1 MHNFRLPKLAGRL
14 SDIIIT
20 FCKLLV
26 GSLLASYFLYALF
39 IPFLNLYISS
49 PLKNPWQF
57 AIEHGIPNAFPYGPV
72 MFYIMVIPR
81 VLFLWAIPSDPF
93 AVTWVHLLLARIPL
107 IIADGAI
114 LWMLVRF
121 LETDERRARL
131 LWWTSPIVFYI
142 TYVHGQ
148 LDIIPTAILMAS
160 LVLLVQGRYTWSAV
174 VLGLGIG
181 AKSHLFVAFPFLVMF
196 TVRKETSWKR
206 GFMFLFITL
215 FIYVACLF
223 PWVLNEGFRKMVFG
237 TEEQGRIFKVGLDYL
252 PTLRVFLAPLAIGL
266 LFLRFAIYRKVN
278 QDTLFMFLGLAYT
291 VLISLLPPAH
301 GYYIWPLPFVIYFFA
316 RQIDYSRLPLW
327 TFNISC
333 LAYLLLGLDSTLFD
347 SMRIIFPQVSN
358 WGASILILKRFG
370 IGVSLINSFL
380 FTIMQTSILMMALM
394 MYRHGVL
401 SNIIYKPKKQ
411 PVIIG
416 IGGDSGS
423 GKHTARDVISDVLGH
438 HNILSVDGDDVHR
451 WERGHEMWKVVSH
464 LHPEGNNLYIQME
477 HAKALGQGKAVK
489 KTKYDHTTGRFTQP
503 VQVPPNRYICFVG
516 LHPFY
521 LKRMREMIDIK
532 IYMDTDEELRREW
545 KTNRDVEKRGYTKEQ
560 VVDQIKM
567 RENDG
572 QRFIVPQKA
581 FADMLAKYYRAQASC
596 PPDES
601 AGRLGISI
609 RLDNSLE
616 LMGLVARLKEL
627 AGVFV
632 KLDLEDDLLYQTL
645 IVEGYVTPQQVIEIG
660 KEILPE
666 LNELIATNAVWRG
679 GPEGILQLCF
689 LMLLSDLLLNRSDI
703 TTN

>member
-1 MHNFRLPKLAGRL
+1 MKSKMFDKIVFL
-14 SDIIIT
+14 I
-20 FCKLLV
+20 KLLL
-26 GSLLASYFLYALF
+26 GSLLASHFLYGLF
-39 IPFLNLYISS
+39 IPFLNLYVANPLVS
-49 PLKNPWQF
+49 PWES
-57 AIEHGIPNAFPYGPV
+57 AIEHGLPNAFPYGPV
-72 MFYIMVIPR
+72 MFYLMVIPR
-81 VLFLWAIPSDPF
+81 ILLSWVVPSG
-93 AVTWVHLLLARIPL
+93 ALSVTWLHLLLARFPL

-114 LWMLVRF
+114 LWMLVRC

-181 AKSHLFVAFPFLVMF
+181 AKSHLFVALPFLVMF
-196 TVRKETSWKR
+196 TVRKESSWKR
-206 GFMFLFITL
+206 GLLFLFITL
-215 FIYVACLF
+215 VVYVACLF
-223 PWVLNEGFRKMVFG
+223 PWVLDEGFRKMVFG

-278 QDTLFMFLGLAYT
+278 PDTLFMFLGLAYT

-327 TFNISC
+327 AFNVSC
-333 LAYLLLGLDSTLFD
+333 LAYLIFGLDSTLFD
-347 SMRIIFPQVSN
+347 SMKMIFPQVGNCGSP
-358 WGASILILKRFG
+358 ILILKRFG
-370 IGVSLINSFL
+370 ADVSLINSFL

-401 SNIIYKPKKQ
+401 SNIIYKPKTQ

-423 GKHTARDVISDVLGH
+423 GKHTARDIISDVLGH

-464 LHPEGNNLYIQME
+464 LHPEGNDLYLQME
-477 HAKALGQGKAVK
+477 HAKALGQGKTVK
-489 KTKYDHTTGRFTQP
+489 KIKYDHTTGRFTQP
-503 VQVPPNRYICFVG
+503 VQVPPNRYVCFVG

-532 IYMDTDEELRREW
+532 IYMDTDDELRREW

-572 QRFIVPQKA
+572 QRFIIPQKT
-581 FADMLAKYYRAQASC
+581 FADMLVRYYRVQDAC
-596 PPDES
+596 LPDER
-601 AGRLGISI
+601 AGKVGISI
-609 RLDNSLE
+609 RLDNSLD

-645 IVEGYVTPQQVIEIG
+645 IVEGYVTPQQVMEIG
-660 KEILPE
+660 KEILPQ

-679 GPEGILQLCF
+679 GSDGILQLCF
-689 LMLLSDLLLNRSDI
+689 LVLLSDLLLNRSDNA
-703 TTN
+703 TN